1 MSLLYPN
8 STYIMCHTKAYLNT
22 MSYHTKDNT
31 SHKDTVEFIVYTKAL
46 FLTMSYFAVDTM
58 SLLSTNIP
66 LKLGWW
72 PMASLPSP

>member
-1 MSLLYPN
+1 
-8 STYIMCHTKAYLNT
+8 
-22 MSYHTKDNT
+22 MSYHTQDNT

-66 LKLGWW
+66 LKLGRW
-72 PMASLPSP
+72 PACPPT